1 MREKNERFKLSSLLR
16 TRGSV
21 YCREDSGQEEREVLQ
36 SKLVEMYLGKNKVRE
51 KNRGSSSQVYKEREV
66 QYTVERTVTKKNG
79 RSFKVNG
86 Q

>member
-1 MREKNERFKLSSLLR
+1 MKNEVREKNERFKLSSLLR

-36 SKLVEMYLGKNKVRE
+36 SKLVEMYLE
-51 KNRGSSSQVYKEREV
+51 KTRCERRTEV
-66 QYTVERTVTKKNG
+66 QALKFIKNERFSILS
-79 RSFKVNG
+79 RG